1 MFQVKWL
8 WQNMKGYRAMYV
20 TGLILTVVCNILV
33 LANPIIGQQIVD
45 IFIKNDN
52 AIQNLQEKRNLLI
65 LLCVGMV
72 AFTLFRTLLQYGT
85 NLCYEKSSQGLIFSL
100 RTQLYDNIQNQDM
113 KYYDSSRTGDLMTR
127 MTGDLDMIRHSTAW
141 IVKTMLESICLFTVA
156 MVYFLSMD
164 VLMTLILIAI
174 TPLILIV
181 TRRFSNNVRPK
192 YIDLRERLSNLNSNA
207 QENIAANRVVKAFA
221 REQYEIEKFDRTNKD
236 YSTANKEAAFVWL
249 KYQPFVETS
258 AQALWVIHMVAGGI
272 FVING
277 RITFGEYGA
286 FSALLWTISN
296 PIRRIGMLINDMQRF
311 FASVTKVIEVYFAKP
326 SIVNEHNEIDK
337 RRYSGKI
344 EFKNVSFKYDNT
356 EVLKDIS
363 FTAEPGETIAIMG
376 GTGAGKTTLVNL
388 IPRFYDTSRGEVL
401 ADGINVKKLELD
413 ELRSNIG
420 MATQDVLLFSD
431 TIDGNIA
438 YGDIDLPEDDVKEF
452 ASLASADFIE
462 KMPKGYQTIIGERGV
477 GISGGQKQRIA
488 LARAMAIRP
497 AILILDDTTSAV
509 DLETE
514 LYIQNSL
521 KNLDFECTKFIIA
534 QRVSA
539 TQHADKIIILEDGEI
554 LEMGSHKELIAKKG
568 YYYEIFKLQNDGIA

>member
-174 TPLILIV
+174 TPFIFIV
-181 TRRFSNNVRPK
+181 TRHFSKSVRPK

>member
-141 IVKTMLESICLFTVA
+141 IVKTMLESISLFTVA

-174 TPLILIV
+174 TPFIFIV
-181 TRRFSNNVRPK
+181 TRHFSKSVRPK

-363 FTAEPGETIAIMG
+363 FTVEPGETIAIMG